1 MRMNNH
7 LERVR
12 RLALETACVA
22 AACGGLYG
30 CHDSYTLD
38 DEGNYPSWL
47 GSSIYAALEN
57 PNQEVLTGTFKD
69 YLRLV
74 DDLGYADV
82 LGKTGSKTVF
92 PANDEAFQRF
102 YASNSWG
109 VKSYDDLTEAMKKQ
123 LLYTSM
129 LDNAILIEML
139 SNVSSGSSSDP
150 IERGIALKHSTTV
163 SVTDSITTLKGETSM
178 PANNKYWQKYWN
190 KGIDVVA
197 DGTKPML
204 VHFTSE
210 QMTANSI
217 TTVGDGSDF
226 EVITGD
232 PYTEGAAYIFR
243 NKVINS
249 DVTCQNGYI
258 HQVEDVLVPP
268 GNIAEVIRTSGE
280 SNYFS
285 RMLDRFCAPY
295 YNGSITTN
303 YNDYAQANNLAL
315 KDSVFEWR
323 YFSERSQSKSAGVK
337 ADPDGNA
344 ISDDE
349 LLPFDPGWNAYTNAA
364 TGSDALSDLCAI
376 FVPTDNA
383 MKGYFLP
390 GGKGAFLIDQYGKL
404 SNTEA
409 NLNQNIDSIP
419 LNIVQAFLANL
430 MNGSFVGSVP
440 SKFGNIMN
448 DASDVL
454 GMSTGVLHKTDG
466 VYDVK
471 IANNGVAYMIDSV
484 FAPTKYEAVSAPALL
499 SDEMRVM
506 NWAIQDKSY
515 LSQNFYA
522 YLLAMTANYAL
533 FIPDDEAF
541 GQFYIDPAY
550 LGHEMT
556 GSGEGPRALHFYYDT
571 SKAPYL
577 FCSEWSYDPTTNVI
591 GDSIG
596 LVGIANVKSQL
607 VDILNYHTVVL
618 NNGETVGSNKYYK
631 TKHGGEIMVTG
642 STSNITEVQ
651 SGGQIDNGLPTSN
664 VKLTYNQANGKT
676 YRIDH
681 VIQAPQNS
689 VYKILSTTE
698 DFRQFFNLCQSN
710 SDVMSW
716 AGISTTENAYG
727 TTEQDKYNVFVS
739 NKGLDYNVKF
749 FNTYNYTV
757 YVPNND
763 AMQKAYAA
771 GLPTWD
777 DLVALQES
785 MAEKEMIDENDPEVV
800 AAKEKAKVMIE
811 EINHFVRYHFQD
823 NSIYVDNTFDTGD
836 FQTQCADTLG
846 IYQKLNVGGSNNQI
860 VVTDARGT
868 SHTISSSNGTINK
881 MARDYVFNAVATK
894 AASISTSSFAVIH
907 EIKEPLNYHETTD
920 RYDGDWQSARAVKK
934 AMQRWNKSMQ
944 LFLQGKYK

>member
-1 MRMNNH
+1 MNNH

-12 RLALETACVA
+12 RLALLSACAA
-22 AACGGLYG
+22 AACSGLFG
-30 CHDSYTLD
+30 CSDNYDLD
-38 DEGNYPSWL
+38 DEGNSPSWL

-57 PNQEVLTGTFKD
+57 PNQEVLTGQFSN

-74 DDLGYADV
+74 DDLGYAEV

-92 PANDEAFQRF
+92 PANDEAFERF
-102 YASNSWG
+102 YRDNAWG
-109 VKSYDDLTEAMKKQ
+109 VSRYEDLTEAMKKQ

-150 IERGIALKHSTTV
+150 IDRGIALKHTTTV
-163 SVTDSITTLKGETSM
+163 NVIDSITQLHGRAEM
-178 PANNKYWQKYWN
+178 PANNSHWDRY
-190 KGIDVVA
+190 GSETMDIVCDA
-197 DGTKPML
+197 TRPMM

-210 QMTANSI
+210 QMTANNI
-217 TTVGDGSDF
+217 TTLGEGSDF
-226 EVITGD
+226 EIITGD
-232 PYTEGAAYIFR
+232 AYTEGAAYVFR
-243 NKVINS
+243 NKVVNA

-268 GNIAEVIRTSGE
+268 GNVAEVIRKSGE

-295 YNGSITTN
+295 ENSTVRTN
-303 YNDYAQANNLAL
+303 YNDYARANGLAE
-315 KDSVFEWR
+315 KSNTVYEWR
-323 YFSERSQSKSAGVK
+323 YFSERSKSKNAGVNK
-337 ADPDGNA
+337 DPDGNT
-344 ISDDE
+344 ISDDQ
-349 LLPFDPGWNAYTNAA
+349 LLPFDPGWNEYTNAA
-364 TGSDALSDLCAI
+364 TGSDALSDLCAM
-376 FVPTDNA
+376 FVPTDAA
-383 MKGYFLP
+383 MERYFLP

-404 SNTEA
+404 SNTRE

-419 LNIVQAFLANL
+419 MNIVQAFLSNL
-430 MNGSFVGSVP
+430 MNGSFVSSVP
-440 SKFGNIMN
+440 SKFDNIMN
-448 DASDVL
+448 DASDVMGL
-454 GMSTGVLHKTDG
+454 KIDSLNKNADG
-466 VYDVK
+466 TYNVK
-471 IANNGVAYMIDSV
+471 IANNGVVYMLNTV

-499 SDEMRVM
+499 SDNMRVM
-506 NWAIQDKSY
+506 NWAIQDKST

-541 GQFYIDPAY
+541 GRFYIDPAY

-556 GSGEGPRALHFYYDT
+556 SAGEGPRALHFYYDT
-571 SKAPYL
+571 SRSPYL
-577 FCSEWSYDPTTNVI
+577 FCSEWSYDPTTNMV
-591 GDSIG
+591 GDSLG
-596 LVGIANVKSQL
+596 LVGVANVKTQL

-618 NNGETVGSNKYYK
+618 NTGEKMGENRYYK
-631 TKHGGEIMVTG
+631 TKHGGEIEVAG
-642 STSNITEVQ
+642 PVGNITTVR
-651 SGGQIDNGLPTSN
+651 SGAQIDNGLEQSN
-664 VKLTYNQANGKT
+664 VSQVYNQENGT
-676 YRIDH
+676 TFRIDH

-716 AGISTTENAYG
+716 AGISTTENTYG

-757 YVPNND
+757 YVPNNA
-763 AMQKAYAA
+763 AMEKAYAA

-777 DLVALQES
+777 DLVALQNS
-785 MAEKEMIDENDPEVV
+785 MAEKEMMDENDPEVV
-800 AAKEKAKVMIE
+800 AAKEKAKLMIE

-823 NSIYVDNTFDTGD
+823 NSIYVDNTIETGA
-836 FQTQCADTLG
+836 FQSQCADTLG
-846 IYQKLNVGGSNNQI
+846 IYQKLTVGGGNGQI
-860 VVTDARGT
+860 IVTDARGT

-881 MARDYVFNAVATK
+881 MARDYVFDAVATR
-894 AASISTSSFAVIH
+894 ATGISTSSFAVIH

-920 RYDGDWQSARAVKK
+920 RFDGDWQSARSMKQALK
-934 AMQRWNKSMQ
+934 RWERSME